1 MANTKYDNRTR
12 QQIAADEA
20 KEKGLFGA
28 IGSYLSGDFPR
39 SESMDDPQGRLI
51 RRQRGMETLK
61 QREAEGRKRA
71 ARLKREKERQIAKN
85 EEARKERVRARE
97 QEKIDRQ
104 AASVSGR
111 PLNADEKKAIADM
124 KRRERL
130 AQKESAQ
137 QSTGVLRSSGN
148 KPKAPAAKPAANT
161 SSTTSKPAAK
171 STSTSPTPASSGPE
185 WKKYKSVAAAKRA
198 GSRFYTGPDGKK
210 KLAITKEELGRKKG
224 ETLTQAYN
232 RVEGKTPRKASSG
245 ASSTNKTNGKKSETK
260 KVGGI
265 RRLLLGADG
274 KFGGA
279 RGAIDFL
286 PGKSRPKR
294 KEPVNK
300 MGGGMM
306 KSKMASKGGARGGRR
321 PTGMKLGG
329 TASKKFPD
337 LTGDGKVTQADIL
350 KGRGVTKRMGGGMMK
365 SKMASKGGAK
375 GGRKPGGMK
384 AGGMMKSK
392 GMAKGGAMKKKGY
405 AMGGPVKKKG
415 MAKGGPVKKKAVSR
429 KPRGVGAALRG
440 YGKAMK

>member
-12 QQIAADEA
+12 QQIASDVLDE
-20 KEKGLFGA
+20 EGGGLLGLFKTTGRY
-28 IGSYLSGDFPR
+28 ISGDFPR
-39 SESMDDPQGRLI
+39 SESRDDIQGKVN
-51 RRQRGMETLK
+51 RRRKGMEVLK
-61 QREAEGRKRA
+61 QREEEGKKRA

-97 QEKIDRQ
+97 QAKIDRQ

-111 PLNADEKKAIADM
+111 ALNADEKKAIADM

-130 AQKESAQ
+130 AQQESAQ

-148 KPKAPAAKPAANT
+148 QPKAPAKPKAPAAKPAANT

-171 STSTSPTPASSGPE
+171 STPTSSTPASSGPE

-198 GSRFYTGPDGKK
+198 GSRFYTGSDGKK

-232 RVEGKTPRKASSG
+232 RVEGKTSRKASS
-245 ASSTNKTNGKKSETK
+245 ASSSSSSSANKSSNNKSTTKKNETK

-321 PTGMKLGG
+321 PTGMKAGG
-329 TASKKFPD
+329 PAGKFPD

-350 KGRGVTKRMGGGMMK
+350 KGRGVTKKMG
-365 SKMASKGGAK
+365 
-375 GGRKPGGMK
+375 
-384 AGGMMKSK
+384 GGMMKSK

>member
-61 QREAEGRKRA
+61 QREAEGKERA

-97 QEKIDRQ
+97 QAKIDRQ

-111 PLNADEKKAIADM
+111 ALNADEKKAIADM

-130 AQKESAQ
+130 AQQESAQ

-148 KPKAPAAKPAANT
+148 QPKAPAKPKAPAAKTPA
-161 SSTTSKPAAK
+161 STKPASTKSTPTK
-171 STSTSPTPASSGPE
+171 STSTTPKPTSSTPASSGPE

-198 GSRFYTGPDGKK
+198 GSRFYTGSDGKK

-232 RVEGKTPRKASSG
+232 RVEGKTSRKASS
-245 ASSTNKTNGKKSETK
+245 ASSSSSSSANKSSNNKSTTKKNETK

-321 PTGMKLGG
+321 PTGMKAGG
-329 TASKKFPD
+329 PAGKFPD

-350 KGRGVTKRMGGGMMK
+350 KGRGVTKKMG
-365 SKMASKGGAK
+365 
-375 GGRKPGGMK
+375 
-384 AGGMMKSK
+384 GGMMKSK

>member
-12 QQIAADEA
+12 QQIASDVLDE
-20 KEKGLFGA
+20 EGGGLLGLFKTTGRY
-28 IGSYLSGDFPR
+28 ISGDFPR
-39 SESMDDPQGRLI
+39 SESRDDIQGKVN
-51 RRQRGMETLK
+51 RRRKGMEVLK
-61 QREAEGRKRA
+61 QREEEGKKRA

-97 QEKIDRQ
+97 QAKIDRQ

-111 PLNADEKKAIADM
+111 ALNADEKKAIADM

-130 AQKESAQ
+130 AQADSAKA
-137 QSTGVLRSSGN
+137 STGVLRSSGN
-148 KPKAPAAKPAANT
+148 QPKAPAKPKAPAAKPAANT

-171 STSTSPTPASSGPE
+171 STSTSSTPASSGPE

-198 GSRFYTGPDGKK
+198 GSRFYTGSDGKK

-232 RVEGKTPRKASSG
+232 RVEGKTSRKASS
-245 ASSTNKTNGKKSETK
+245 ASSSSSSSANKSSNNKSTTKKNETK

-321 PTGMKLGG
+321 PTGMKAGG
-329 TASKKFPD
+329 PAGKFPD

-365 SKMASKGGAK
+365 SK
-375 GGRKPGGMK
+375 
-384 AGGMMKSK
+384 

-405 AMGGPVKKKG
+405 AM
-415 MAKGGPVKKKAVSR
+415 
-429 KPRGVGAALRG
+429 
-440 YGKAMK
+440 